1 MKLTILANVPL
12 DEKGLQEVRE
22 LGLEVEVKK
31 TTATI
36 KTKYNPYFKSTWG
49 DFDWIRSQFTEPT
62 DVKAFVTSKKELKAE
77 GITGHIGMYDMADGD
92 TKHDLYIG
100 LPASLDRRAKRNG
113 FKSNLA
119 WLLCHE
125 ICHGEEKSHP
135 GPDRTHSMDEQGDL
149 LSLWEEHRLNRT
161 ALEQR
166 KNLLGT
172 IVELLKRLSA
182 YKPPAQLIHPV
193 SEYSELISQAYGV
206 ANKEWY
212 PVTGRHVGI
221 DYACPAGT
229 PVKAPFSGEVIVSGT
244 SNSMGNFCYFK
255 YTYQSQVYVTRFMHL
270 SSVPARDTYSRG
282 EVLAKTGNTGNST
295 GPHLHIDIWHDEV
308 RLDLINKSNWNTL
321 TVDPYEHYS
330 QFT

>member
-100 LPASLDRRAKRNG
+100 LPASLDRRAKHNG

-182 YKPPAQLIHPV
+182 LKQESRPSSRVVNGLQPIVERQAEMVIKEMAKQGHHVRIVDGFRSVEKQDELYAQGRTESGPIV
-193 SEYSELISQAYGV
+193 TQAKGGESFHNYGV
-206 ANKEWY
+206 AVDFVFVKEGYNASTSKWQLLGDIGKKHGFVWGGDWTTFIDRPHFEMLQGYNLKDFQKNK
-212 PVTGRHVGI
+212 V
-221 DYACPAGT
+221 DY
-229 PVKAPFSGEVIVSGT
+229 I
-244 SNSMGNFCYFK
+244 YF
-255 YTYQSQVYVTRFMHL
+255 
-270 SSVPARDTYSRG
+270 A
-282 EVLAKTGNTGNST
+282 
-295 GPHLHIDIWHDEV
+295 
-308 RLDLINKSNWNTL
+308 
-321 TVDPYEHYS
+321 
-330 QFT
+330 